1 MGEAVARR
9 QSVKQ
14 HFLTYRKPEQVV
26 PLIKPS
32 PPLRPSC
39 VLAVAGLVTLL
50 VLVTGMS
57 PSAVAQEADSLS
69 SADPSTTYG
78 WMGYEIGPTASGGA
92 VASLGL
98 VNHVQPPHLFH
109 ARLFSE
115 ISGAAEAPL
124 SGRPFHGGI
133 EVLYGRTTT
142 WRLGRA
148 SLATGLSL
156 GGEGPSFAIF
166 GEPNIRTVVG
176 LPVEASIHL
185 VPPRFDVVGLKLGA
199 RANLNPERS
208 FVGLSA
214 GLVVGSIR

>member
-1 MGEAVARR
+1 
-9 QSVKQ
+9 
-14 HFLTYRKPEQVV
+14 LIYRKPEQVV

-69 SADPSTTYG
+69 SADSSTTYG

-98 VNHVQPPHLFH
+98 VNHVHPPHLFH

-115 ISGAAEAPL
+115 IGGAEEEV
-124 SGRPFHGGI
+124 HGGI

-148 SLATGLSL
+148 SLAAGLSL
-156 GGEGPSFAIF
+156 GREGHIWGDPV
-166 GEPNIRTVVG
+166 RTVIG
-176 LPVEASIHL
+176 LPVEATVHL
-185 VPPRFDVVGLKLGA
+185 VPPRLDVVGLKLGA
-199 RANLNPERS
+199 RANLNRERS